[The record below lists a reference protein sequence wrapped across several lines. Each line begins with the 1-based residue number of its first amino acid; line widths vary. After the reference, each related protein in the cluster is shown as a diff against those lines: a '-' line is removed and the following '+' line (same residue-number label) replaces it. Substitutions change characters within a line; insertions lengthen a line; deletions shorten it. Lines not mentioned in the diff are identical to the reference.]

1 MTDIRFSQAAGAY
14 KDALRAAEDIIQK
27 VGASSKNDATSNTSP
42 IADTGFLG
50 MVEDSLKSAA
60 NNGYNSEKIST
71 LGLNGKAGIADVV
84 NAVNAAEV
92 SLKTVVALRDKMIGA
107 YQDIIKMQI

>member
-27 VGASSKNDATSNTSP
+27 VGVGSSGAASSESSP
-42 IADTGFLG
+42 VADSGFFG
-50 MVEDSLKSAA
+50 MVEQSLKSAA
-60 NNGYNSEKIST
+60 NTGYNSEKMST
-71 LGLNGKAGIADVV
+71 LGLTGKAGIADVV
-84 NAVNAAEV
+84 NAVNSAEV

>member
-27 VGASSKNDATSNTSP
+27 VGASSKNDAASNTSP

-50 MVEDSLKSAA
+50 